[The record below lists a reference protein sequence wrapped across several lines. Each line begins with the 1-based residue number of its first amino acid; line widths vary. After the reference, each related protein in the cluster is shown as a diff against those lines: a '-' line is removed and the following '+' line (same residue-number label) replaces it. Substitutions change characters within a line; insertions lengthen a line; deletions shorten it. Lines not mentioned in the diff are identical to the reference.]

1 MLIPPVKLVVVVTL
15 SLGEVRVVE
24 QRYLIP
30 DLSYMLLE
38 HQDSTSC
45 LGFSGLADH
54 VGLHA
59 ERYIAIEQL

>member
-1 MLIPPVKLVVVVTL
+1 MLIPRVPLVVAVML

-24 QRYLIP
+24 QRYQIP

-45 LGFSGLADH
+45 LGFSGLGDH
-54 VGLHA
+54 VGLHS
-59 ERYIAIEQL
+59 EPYIAREQL